1 MVSSVLVGYGMGSV
15 GSPFWMVYIMNRNN
29 IVLCALLTAGA
40 VLSASCS
47 SDGPGTV
54 RGASRT
60 SSEESDAAVTDMS
73 GDEDLSDSSI
83 ATAVSVAVSGSGNSS
98 EVYQA
103 YYDAL
108 MNIRGNHTLPD
119 GRELDY
125 LSEAG
130 IVEDDQFAV
139 YDIDGDSR
147 DEMILLWTTA
157 SASDTLMYVYE
168 YNAEADAWTMEICC
182 SPSVTVY
189 DDGMILAEDLYDQ
202 GYAVTITPYTVYTYN
217 ENTDSYIAAGAVD
230 CWDRAATDG
239 MDGEV
244 FPEEYDT
251 DDSGV
256 VYMIDYAG
264 YIGYSGGYCYS
275 QSEYDGFVASLI
287 GDKEELDIDYL
298 NLSDA
303 NIDQATSGRC

>member
-47 SDGPGTV
+47 SDDPGTV

-73 GDEDLSDSSI
+73 GDEDFSDSSI

-103 YYDAL
+103 YDDAL

-125 LSEAG
+125 LSGAG
-130 IVEDDQFAV
+130 IVEDDQFA
-139 YDIDGDSR
+139 
-147 DEMILLWTTA
+147 
-157 SASDTLMYVYE
+157 
-168 YNAEADAWTMEICC
+168 
-182 SPSVTVY
+182 VY

-244 FPEEYDT
+244 FPEECDT
-251 DDSGV
+251 DDAGV